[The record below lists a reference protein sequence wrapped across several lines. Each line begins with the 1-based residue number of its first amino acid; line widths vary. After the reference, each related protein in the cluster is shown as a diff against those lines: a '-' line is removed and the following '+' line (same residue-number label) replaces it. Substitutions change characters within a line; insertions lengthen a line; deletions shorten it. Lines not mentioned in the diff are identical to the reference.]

1 MHEVILISLLTIASS
16 NAQAA
21 WDMVADNEEAAIYA
35 EISSISQ
42 SGKLVKMWDI
52 TDFKKKAIGV
62 NYSSVKSQR
71 EYDCK
76 AKQNRTL
83 TYSTMSKNMA
93 GGLVVNT
100 SNYARQWSPVYPGG
114 IVAVLWKTACAKR

>member
-1 MHEVILISLLTIASS
+1 MHKVILISLLTITSS
-16 NAQAA
+16 NVQAA
-21 WDMVADNEEAAIYA
+21 WDKVADNEEAAIYA
-35 EISSISQ
+35 EVSSISK
-42 SGKLVKMWDI
+42 SEELVKMWDI
-52 TDFKKKAIGV
+52 TDFKHRVVGV

-76 AKQNRTL
+76 VKQNRTL

-93 GGLVVNT
+93 GGTVVNT
-100 SNYARQWSPVYPGG
+100 SNFARQWSPVYPGG